1 MRQDEGSMP
10 GILLVEDD
18 PGDQKLI
25 KAAISATRQ
34 SVEVRSVETAEEA
47 VESLRLGSSSGTRG
61 ALPDLILL
69 DLNMPGMGGRQFLQR
84 MKGDETLGR
93 IPVVVL
99 TSSQSERDITDS
111 YRLHASG
118 YLHKPSSLLELKD
131 LMSGLLQY
139 WFVLCKLPHK
149 ELPSIG

>member
-1 MRQDEGSMP
+1 MP
-10 GILLVEDD
+10 GILIVEDD

-34 SVEVRSVETAEEA
+34 GVEVRSVETAEEA
-47 VESLRLGSSSGTRG
+47 VEALRLRSGTG
-61 ALPDLILL
+61 TGSTLPDLILL

-84 MKGDETLGR
+84 MKGDDTLGR

-111 YRLHASG
+111 YKLHASG

-139 WFVLCKLPHK
+139 WFVLCKLPQK